1 MSSGTNAHQTDLVKG
16 AVGVLATAVQGG
28 VDRVTVTPASSDTG
42 HIDIRS
48 SNCSAASIPARAI
61 CSFRVSNATGKT
73 HVGTMTTCVAPLN
86 DGTTVDE
93 ATQTSMLRA
102 AGVALGD
109 TSGLKLNSVSCVGG
123 VDSDDGV
130 RQLSAQELHR
140 RRLASN
146 CGPTFATSNITSI
159 NKYSCQYYG
168 EQVDE
173 FGQKV
178 FETINITLVSTTILC
193 QNVCLTF
200 CLWIV
205 VQVCDDCLKT
215 DHPERCRHK
224 LASMPRWLSSKK
236 VEVVRQLLAEVC
248 ARKVDPRSATAWA
261 AADTA
266 PSCSAGP
273 GYAAARGTARSLR
286 LTLRMPDS
294 PRMCAE
300 PWHLGRWF
308 RKGNN

>member
-1 MSSGTNAHQTDLVKG
+1 MSSGTNALQTDLVKG

-48 SNCSAASIPARAI
+48 SNCSATSIPARAI

-109 TSGLKLNSVSCVGG
+109 TSGLTLNSVSCVGG

-173 FGQKV
+173 FGQKGYK
-178 FETINITLVSTTILC
+178 FSDRMTG
-193 QNVCLTF
+193 Q
-200 CLWIV
+200 
-205 VQVCDDCLKT
+205 
-215 DHPERCRHK
+215 
-224 LASMPRWLSSKK
+224 LASCDEGGFDRRTETDIRELVAYQMDNGKSVIDKSKIRCDTLS
-236 VEVVRQLLAEVC
+236 V
-248 ARKVDPRSATAWA
+248 P
-261 AADTA
+261 
-266 PSCSAGP
+266 
-273 GYAAARGTARSLR
+273 Y
-286 LTLRMPDS
+286 
-294 PRMCAE
+294 
-300 PWHLGRWF
+300 
-308 RKGNN
+308 